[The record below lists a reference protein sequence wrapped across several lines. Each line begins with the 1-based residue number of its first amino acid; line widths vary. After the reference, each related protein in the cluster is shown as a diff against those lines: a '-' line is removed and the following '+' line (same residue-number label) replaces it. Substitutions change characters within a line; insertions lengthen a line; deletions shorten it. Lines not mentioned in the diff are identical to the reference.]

1 MIPRSADSNAVM
13 SPVRSPGSGFALRL
27 AHGAAALLG
36 GAMAGAGGWSFVDP
50 VGFADWIQFPV
61 HLHFLHDL
69 GAFQIGIGVTLLL
82 ALGWRDALPVALG
95 GFLVGNTLHAISHL
109 RDQALGGRPTDWL
122 WLSLAS
128 LVTLG
133 VMVLSWRSRSP
144 GASTGAGRPVRRA
157 ADSGAGSTRRGD

>member
-1 MIPRSADSNAVM
+1 M
-13 SPVRSPGSGFALRL
+13 
-27 AHGAAALLG
+27 
-36 GAMAGAGGWSFVDP
+36 
-50 VGFADWIQFPV
+50 GFADWIQFPV

-144 GASTGAGRPVRRA
+144 GALQPAPDDRSAELLTPVPGAPVA
-157 ADSGAGSTRRGD
+157 ATEAARSAAPPNGWHSR